1 MQTKM
6 RGVRGAITVET
17 NEREAILSATQELLQ
32 AIITANHMDVDD
44 VASIFF
50 STTND
55 LNGEFPALAAR
66 RLGWTDTPLL
76 CTHEMNVPH
85 GMARVIR
92 VLVHWN
98 TAKGIKEIE
107 HIYLR
112 RAVMLRPD
120 KVKGATVS
128 PLAGHDGTQDAGRNR
143 REPTTSPLR
152 GGTQDTETT
161 GGKGEAGNE
170 ERETA
175 TATHPTT
182 EKREMGNGN
191 TATHPLTPSWEGEP
205 ANQTPEVTIPA
216 VVPTTPSIHPI
227 LLPTN
232 VNLPPTPLQTDAATL
247 ILNGHNGNGHESP
260 PLGREAGGWVNGNGH
275 TTNGNGHTKNGHSN
289 GNGHHTDSEILHTLS
304 TNGNGQ
310 QSQVSGILLT
320 EQQRG
325 SALNQKSGS
334 TPRKGGDLMVIVV
347 MKPGATAA
355 QIGEVLKRIEAEGF
369 LVHLSRSDERTIIG
383 VIGGDKPIPNRRW
396 EALDGVEKVMQVT
409 QPFKLAS
416 REFKSEKTTIE
427 IGNVTIGGD
436 EVVIMAGPC
445 SVESYDQIMIT
456 ARAVKAAGAKILRGG
471 AFKPRSSPYDFQG
484 MGEEGLKILAE
495 ARTETGLKIVTEVMS
510 PEQVDLVGKYTDI
523 FQIGARN
530 MQNYALLHAVG
541 EAQKPVL
548 LKRGIAGMVKE
559 LLLCAEYILSHGNY
573 QVMLCERGI
582 RTYETATRNTFDIN
596 AIPVLQHLSHL
607 PVIADPSH
615 GVGKSEYVPAVARGA
630 LAAGADGIILEV
642 HPDPANALSDGYQ
655 SLTLEGFSTLMNQ
668 MRRLAEA
675 MDRSIAPAQL
685 EAAFA
690 NGHLS
695 AVHG

>member
-1 MQTKM
+1 MHTKM
-6 RGVRGAITVET
+6 RGVRGAITVEA
-17 NEREAILSATQELLQ
+17 NEREAILSATEELLY
-32 AIITANHMDVDD
+32 ALITANHMDVDD
-44 VASIFF
+44 VASIIF

-76 CTHEMNVPH
+76 CTHEMDVPH

-98 TAKGIKEIE
+98 TDKGIKEIE

-112 RAVMLRPD
+112 RAVLLRPD
-120 KVKGATVS
+120 KVKGTVM
-128 PLAGHDGTQDAGRNR
+128 PTLAGHGAEAGRKTQDAESGKQKAEPTPQAHVSSPVPLGRGERGTQDAQNGA
-143 REPTTSPLR
+143 E
-152 GGTQDTETT
+152 
-161 GGKGEAGNE
+161 GEARNE
-170 ERETA
+170 KQET
-175 TATHPTT
+175 
-182 EKREMGNGN
+182 E
-191 TATHPLTPSWEGEP
+191 THPLPPSQEGEHDTPALTQASRPRLHPLTFSLTDTPS
-205 ANQTPEVTIPA
+205 
-216 VVPTTPSIHPI
+216 
-227 LLPTN
+227 
-232 VNLPPTPLQTDAATL
+232 VNL
-247 ILNGHNGNGHESP
+247 ILAHANLPNGQNGNGHSS
-260 PLGREAGGWVNGNGH
+260 NGH
-275 TTNGNGHTKNGHSN
+275 SNNGHSN
-289 GNGHHTDSEILHTLS
+289 GNGHHPDPEQSATLHHLNG
-304 TNGNGQ
+304 TNGNGRQ
-310 QSQVSGILLT
+310 NGISGILST
-320 EQQRG
+320 ENPRG
-325 SALNQKSGS
+325 PALVNKGNSV
-334 TPRKGGDLMVIVV
+334 PRKGGDLMVIVV

-355 QIGEVLKRIEAEGF
+355 QIGEVLKRIESEGF

-416 REFKSEKTTIE
+416 REFKSDKTVIE

-445 SVESYDQIMIT
+445 SVESYDQMMTT

-495 ARTETGLKIVTEVMS
+495 ARAATGLKIVTEVMS

-548 LKRGIAGMVKE
+548 LKRGIAGMIKE

-582 RTYETATRNTFDIN
+582 RTYETATRNTFDLN
-596 AIPVLQHLSHL
+596 AIPVLQQLSHL

-615 GVGKSEYVPAVARGA
+615 GVGKSEYVPAVSRGA

-642 HPDPANALSDGYQ
+642 HPDPANAMSDGYQ
-655 SLTLEGFSTLMNQ
+655 SLTVEGFNTLMDQ
-668 MRRLAEA
+668 MRRLAAA
-675 MDRSIAPAQL
+675 MDRHIAPAL
-685 EAAFA
+685 PEPAFA